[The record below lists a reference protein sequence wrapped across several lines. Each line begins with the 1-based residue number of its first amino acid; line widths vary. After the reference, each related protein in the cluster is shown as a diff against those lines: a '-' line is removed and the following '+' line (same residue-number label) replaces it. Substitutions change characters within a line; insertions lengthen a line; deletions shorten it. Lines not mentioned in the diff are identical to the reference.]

1 MKDKIEYIIE
11 KLSRVKISIF
21 IDIVKLII
29 FTPISLIAR
38 PLLKNKN
45 IWLIEENPIEAND
58 NGYALLKYIRENRKD
73 INVYYVID
81 KHSKNIE
88 KVKKISN
95 IIIDKS
101 AKHWIYYLNAKV
113 IAVTQKYANP
123 SPAIFYV
130 LHNLGLIKGKR
141 VFLQHGIIYN
151 DVKCYYYNVCKFDL
165 FICGARREYEFIK
178 NTYGYPK
185 KNVVYTGIAR
195 FDEYNNNIKKE
206 NFILIAPTWRNWI
219 KDKNKKYE
227 YFDKWNE
234 LINNDRFNEFLEK
247 NNIYVKLVLHQEINK
262 FKTKITSK
270 SKMVQVY
277 ENDEVDYSKML
288 SECLMLVTDFSSVFF
303 DVAYMKKPVI
313 YYQFDKEE
321 FRKRHLQK
329 GYFSYEED
337 GFGDVFCS
345 ADDVINKIVEYRVNN
360 FEMEEKYLKR
370 VDKFFE
376 RRDRNNCKRIVDEI
390 NKL

>member
-1 MKDKIEYIIE
+1 M
-11 KLSRVKISIF
+11 
-21 IDIVKLII
+21 
-29 FTPISLIAR
+29 
-38 PLLKNKN
+38 
-45 IWLIEENPIEAND
+45 
-58 NGYALLKYIRENRKD
+58 
-73 INVYYVID
+73 
-81 KHSKNIE
+81 
-88 KVKKISN
+88 
-95 IIIDKS
+95 
-101 AKHWIYYLNAKV
+101 
-113 IAVTQKYANP
+113 
-123 SPAIFYV
+123 
-130 LHNLGLIKGKR
+130 
-141 VFLQHGIIYN
+141 QHGIIYN